1 VGGILCP
8 AVESEFIGLIVSSRG
23 ALSDSELRDVQE
35 FVEAR
40 DFNLAFETL
49 CGFLIDRKRGV
60 SHDLYLR
67 IHMLGERLDGVDPYL
82 LESVKAIV
90 IDSD

>member
-1 VGGILCP
+1 
-8 AVESEFIGLIVSSRG
+8 VESEFIGLIVSSQG
-23 ALSDSELRDVQE
+23 ALSDSELRDIQE

-60 SHDLYLR
+60 THDLYLR